1 MSDKVRVLLPILGT
15 TIFAIMTLAMLIVA
29 LVTDYGVGAFL
40 LALLFGGAMLFS
52 AVTAFRHFRQRQDEV
67 MISGLGQQ
75 KSRLIK
81 IAAEENGRLTPEEA
95 AMKSKISVQQAE
107 ALLDNLVDEGRAETW
122 VTDGGSMVY
131 VFRNLLEDDKS
142 TAEDPLKQLEA

>member
-1 MSDKVRVLLPILGT
+1 MSDKLRYLLPILGT
-15 TIFAIMTLAMLIVA
+15 TIFAIMTLAMLIIA
-29 LVTDYGVGAFL
+29 LVTDYVVGAFL
-40 LALLFGGAMLFS
+40 LALLCGGATLFF
-52 AVTAFRHFRQRQDEV
+52 AVSAFRHFRQRQDEV

-75 KSRLIK
+75 KSRLLK

-107 ALLDNLVDEGRAETW
+107 ALLDKLVDEGRAETW

-142 TAEDPLKQLEA
+142 SAEDPLKQLEA